1 MLRVSLGS
9 PTSVTGATL
18 SADKIAAVGRLCSTN
33 VCMQCSEESGCTK
46 CNAYFSGSGAFSGIN
61 SQAYGGG
68 YSTPTCGTA
77 FGSIQYASGASS
89 WSFSYSAAITGYAG
103 MSYASGSIAS
113 SPAEKFCD
121 TYTKLCSRPNAIELT
136 GVPGAASSPFTVV
149 VNGGTTGI
157 PQTTIVYGNAKFYID
172 QCCAPCDC
180 PSDCENGVPDSVVV
194 SLNADLAEG
203 DDDIL
208 TDALNGIA
216 VSCDLTN
223 GTPFNSYL
231 GCGWFYRGVVP
242 VDYGSIVVEY
252 QLLCDPIT
260 SVPIPSFGATYSYGS
275 LRIYGIDEPRAGLP
289 PIPFGWLV
297 AGVKV
302 QSLNFWFTGLKAD
315 IDIPDPDLCMSSI
328 CRSVKTGEYDASLA
342 QDFGISSQVTY
353 SNLPLGGGGIPL
365 YYPKAT
371 ITVAFP

>member
-1 MLRVSLGS
+1 
-9 PTSVTGATL
+9 
-18 SADKIAAVGRLCSTN
+18 
-33 VCMQCSEESGCTK
+33 
-46 CNAYFSGSGAFSGIN
+46 
-61 SQAYGGG
+61 
-68 YSTPTCGTA
+68 
-77 FGSIQYASGASS
+77 
-89 WSFSYSAAITGYAG
+89 
-103 MSYASGSIAS
+103 
-113 SPAEKFCD
+113 
-121 TYTKLCSRPNAIELT
+121 
-136 GVPGAASSPFTVV
+136 
-149 VNGGTTGI
+149 
-157 PQTTIVYGNAKFYID
+157 
-172 QCCAPCDC
+172 
-180 PSDCENGVPDSVVV
+180 VPDSVVV
-194 SLNADLAEG
+194 SLNADLPEG
-203 DDDIL
+203 NNDIL

-223 GTPFNSYL
+223 GTAFNSYL

-260 SVPIPSFGATYSYGS
+260 SVPSPSLGATYSYGS

-297 AGVKV
+297 AGVQV

-328 CRSVKTGEYDASLA
+328 CRNVKTGEYDASLA
-342 QDFGISSQVTY
+342 QDFGISPQVTY
-353 SNLPLGGGGIPL
+353 SNLPLGGGGLSL